1 MNSKEITNS
10 QLLMTKPKTKTK
22 KTQQITRTGI
32 ESHKWRSHGG
42 LSAEGG
48 GENGRKRYRK

>member
-22 KTQQITRTGI
+22 KTKQITRTGI

-42 LSAEGG
+42 LSTGSVW
-48 GENGRKRYRK
+48 GESGKRYRE